1 MKPEATEYTPPT
13 HVRWRKV
20 GESVT
25 SHYMNTQRKDV
36 FIDPCECI
44 KKLFDAAKAA
54 VDKVPKQDAV
64 FGGSQRAAAMRTVR
78 GVNQFHAHFKAY
90 EYGKTC
96 ATIYENK
103 VPPNWNVATAADIKA
118 CGLESESDL
127 VLEFF
132 DKDGRPKPTHFKA
145 HIAIPENSMF
155 CEPMPATLVF
165 RGTVNDTWDQ
175 AKESWL
181 NNAQQG
187 MDMDSDYYRQAVR
200 LGVRLKGASRPVSIS
215 GHSLGGGLAAACAHT
230 CGKDAWTFNAAGL
243 HPNTVERYSF
253 KKPVP
258 ATIRAYRHEGEVLTA
273 VQEPGWAMRFAQVL
287 LPMLALGPTL
297 GGMVAR
303 KLRQMPVAPAT
314 QRHDLPCMNDDWDAM
329 ERHNMNNTLDSFS
342 LMLRE
347 MEGQLRQ
354 QTGVQCQQPVV
365 V

>member
-1 MKPEATEYTPPT
+1 MKPEAVEYTPPA
-13 HVRWRKV
+13 HVRWREV

-90 EYGKTC
+90 EFGKTC
-96 ATIYENK
+96 ATIYQST
-103 VPPNWNVATAADIKA
+103 VPPRWRVATGAQIKE
-118 CGLESESDL
+118 CGLKSEADL
-127 VLEFF
+127 VLEDF
-132 DKDGRPKPTHFKA
+132 DKDGRPQTTHFKA
-145 HIAIPENSMF
+145 HIAIPENQEF

-165 RGTVNDTWDQ
+165 RGTVMDTWDQ

-181 NNAQQG
+181 NNVQQG
-187 MDMDSDYYRQAVR
+187 MDIHSDYYKKAVE
-200 LGVRLKGASRPVSIS
+200 LGSLLKGASRPVAIA
-215 GHSLGGGLAAACAHT
+215 GHSLGGGLASACAHT

-243 HPNTVERYSF
+243 HPKTVERYSF

-258 ATIRAYRHEGEVLTA
+258 AAIRAYRHEGEVLTA
-273 VQEPGWAMRFAQVL
+273 AQEPGWAAKFAQVV
-287 LPMLALGPTL
+287 LPILVLGPTL
-297 GGMVAR
+297 GSLVSR
-303 KLRQMPVAPAT
+303 KLRQIPTAPAT
-314 QRHDLPCMNDDWDAM
+314 QQHDLPSMNDEWTAL
-329 ERHNMNNTLDSFS
+329 ERHGMKETLDSFN

-347 MEGQLRQ
+347 MEAELRQ
-354 QTGVQCQQPVV
+354 QTGVQCKQPVV